1 MADKPTLDERK
12 ARLGAAL
19 AAAQARLAARRNL
32 DVDSIGAVLATINDE
47 LDEVVH
53 SDRDAADR
61 AYDRIEARLAAER
74 IRIEDDLEDEDH

>member
-1 MADKPTLDERK
+1 MADKPPLDERK
-12 ARLGAAL
+12 ARLGAAH
-19 AAAQARLAARRNL
+19 AAAQARLAARRNF
-32 DVDSIGAVLATINDE
+32 DDDSIGAVLATINDE

-74 IRIEDDLEDEDH
+74 IRIEDDLEDEDR